1 MSEIN
6 RYVGSRMLILGTP
19 LAVVGFNNDDKKK
32 SLLFD
37 AHIFF
42 DGRTKV
48 YRTFQ
53 LESDYQHA
61 DASEV
66 PDYINVVNKLV
77 EDEIEKIILDEM
89 AERNIPSHLF
99 HKLVPCDSK
108 DFSVFMYSIWSRG
121 YEDEIKAIA
130 EKSDIG
136 KLRTEF
142 SKITTFTKIKV
153 SFPAAH
159 L

>member
-1 MSEIN
+1 MSEIT
-6 RYVGSRMLILGTP
+6 RYLGSRMLILGTP
-19 LAVVGFNNDDKKK
+19 LAVVGLNNDEDKK
-32 SLLFD
+32 SLLYE

-42 DGRTKV
+42 DGRAKV

-53 LESDYQHA
+53 LESDYEGA
-61 DASEV
+61 EATEV
-66 PDYINVVNKLV
+66 PNYINVVSKMV

-89 AERNIPSHLF
+89 AERKIPTHLY

-108 DFSVFMYSIWSRG
+108 DFSLLMYSIWSRG
-121 YEDEIKAIA
+121 YEEEIKAIA
-130 EKSDIG
+130 AASDIE

-153 SFPAAH
+153 SYPAAH